1 MLYCLIPFLPLGAFL
16 ILGLAGWHIKDRAHL
31 VAVPAVLL
39 SLALSVAAFL
49 EVASGSVISV
59 PLYTW
64 LTSGNLDIHI
74 GLYIDRL
81 TAVMLLLV
89 TGVSSLVHIYTI
101 GYMHGEPGY
110 ARFFGYI
117 ALFTFSML
125 MLVLADNLLQLF
137 VFWEAVGLCSYLL
150 IGHWYERAS
159 ACAAAT
165 KAFLVNRV
173 GDFGFILGLLL
184 VWYSFG
190 SLDYHEIFPAAH
202 QAGDLTMN
210 ILGPF
215 GGTWDISVFTLIA
228 LLLFTGA
235 VGKSAQV
242 PLHVWLPDAM
252 EGPTPIS
259 ALIHAA
265 TMVTAGVFMVA
276 RLAPIYNL
284 SPTAMSVVAITGA
297 ATMVVGATIA
307 LTQTDIKRVVAYS
320 TVSQLGYMIMACG
333 LGAYASGM
341 YHLLTHGAFKALLF
355 LGCGSVIIALHHE
368 QDMRHMGGL
377 KDKLPITYW
386 TFVVGSLALAG
397 FPLTAGFFS
406 KDDILLS
413 AWSAGDLGQVLTL
426 VGLLTALLTAFYSFR
441 LVFVTFWG
449 EPRYSHTHQIAQED
463 IPLKD
468 LRVDRFFGEAIPPSV
483 RITHIPSG
491 LVVTSQEGE
500 TQDQNY
506 VSALSKLRSLLAKS
520 KHDSHGLV
528 SVHEPPQTMTTPL
541 LILALFSILTGYLGI
556 PSFLEPVFSTGG
568 DAAAH
573 HGSAG
578 LVIMIAATIM
588 GLIGIAAAYYVYV
601 LNPSLPDRLAQ
612 QWSGLYRAS
621 LNKWY
626 VDEAYDRLFVRPT
639 VAAASGLW
647 KQVDVLVIDGTV
659 NGIGRAIAWSGWL
672 LRLVQSGET
681 QHYALAMAVG
691 IVVLTAY
698 LLL

>member
-1 MLYCLIPFLPLGAFL
+1 MLYALIPLLPLTAFL
-16 ILGLAGWHIKDRAHL
+16 VLGLAGSHIKDRAHL
-31 VAVPAVLL
+31 VAVPAVLVSLVL
-39 SLALSVAAFL
+39 SLSAFF
-49 EVASGSVISV
+49 EVVSGSVISV

-64 LTSGNLDIHI
+64 LTSGHLDIHI

-110 ARFFGYI
+110 ARFFSYI

-173 GDFGFILGLLL
+173 GDFGFMLGLLL

-190 SLDYHEIFPAAH
+190 SLNYLDIFPALHEAT
-202 QAGDLTMN
+202 DVTMN
-210 ILGPF
+210 LLGPF
-215 GGTWDISVFTLIA
+215 GGTWEVSVFTLIA

-297 ATMVVGATIA
+297 ATMVLGATIA

-406 KDDILLS
+406 KDDILVS
-413 AWSAGDLGQVLTL
+413 AWSSGDLGRILTL

-449 EPRYSHTHQIAQED
+449 TS
-463 IPLKD
+463 
-468 LRVDRFFGEAIPPSV
+468 RVDPHHAD
-483 RITHIPSG
+483 H
-491 LVVTSQEGE
+491 
-500 TQDQNY
+500 
-506 VSALSKLRSLLAKS
+506 
-520 KHDSHGLV
+520 
-528 SVHEPPQTMTTPL
+528 VHEPSQTMTTPL

-556 PSFLEPVFSTGG
+556 PSFLEPVFSTGHEV
-568 DAAAH
+568 AAH
-573 HGSAG
+573 HGPAS
-578 LVIMIAATIM
+578 LVIMIAATAM

-601 LNPSLPDRLAQ
+601 LNPDLPARLARL
-612 QWSGLYRAS
+612 WGSLYRGS

-626 VDEAYDRLFVRPT
+626 FDEVYDRLFVRPT
-639 VAAASGLW
+639 FVAASELW
-647 KQVDVLVIDGTV
+647 KRIDVQLIDGAV
-659 NGIGRAIAWSGWL
+659 NGIARGIAWGGWL
-672 LRLVQSGET
+672 LRLVQSGQA
-681 QHYALAMAVG
+681 QHYALAMAAG
-691 IVVLTAY
+691 IVILTAY

>member
-1 MLYCLIPFLPLGAFL
+1 MIYALIPFLPLAAFL
-16 ILGLAGWHIKDRAHL
+16 VLGLAGRHINARAHL
-31 VAVPAVLL
+31 VAVPAVVL
-39 SLALSVAAFL
+39 SLALSMGAFL
-49 EVASGSVISV
+49 EVASGSVISL

-64 LTSGNLDIHI
+64 LTSGTLDIHI
-74 GLYIDRL
+74 GLHIDRL

-89 TGVSSLVHIYTI
+89 TGVSSLVHVYTI

-173 GDFGFILGLLL
+173 GDFGFMLGLLL

-190 SLDYHEIFPAAH
+190 SLNYLDIFPALHEAT
-202 QAGDLTMN
+202 DVTMN
-210 ILGPF
+210 LLGPF
-215 GGTWDISVFTLIA
+215 GGTWEVSVFTLIA

-297 ATMVVGATIA
+297 ATMVLGATIA

-406 KDDILLS
+406 KDDILVS
-413 AWSAGDLGQVLTL
+413 AWSSGDLGRTLTL
-426 VGLLTALLTAFYSFR
+426 LGLLTALLTAFYSFR

-449 EPRYSHTHQIAQED
+449 TSH
-463 IPLKD
+463 
-468 LRVDRFFGEAIPPSV
+468 VDPHHAE
-483 RITHIPSG
+483 H
-491 LVVTSQEGE
+491 L
-500 TQDQNY
+500 
-506 VSALSKLRSLLAKS
+506 
-520 KHDSHGLV
+520 
-528 SVHEPPQTMTTPL
+528 HEPSRTITTPL
-541 LILALFSILTGYLGI
+541 IILAVLSILTGYLGI
-556 PSFLEPVFSTGG
+556 PSFLEPIFSTGG
-568 DAAAH
+568 EPATPHGSDGLMIMAAAT
-573 HGSAG
+573 A
-578 LVIMIAATIM
+578 M
-588 GLIGIAAAYYVYV
+588 GLIGMAAAYYMYV
-601 LNPSLPDRLAQ
+601 LNPDLPERLAR
-612 QWSGLYRAS
+612 QWGILYRGS

-626 VDEAYDRLFVRPT
+626 VDEAYDCLFVRPT
-639 VAAASGLW
+639 LAAASKLW
-647 KQVDVLVIDGTV
+647 KHVDVQVIDGTV
-659 NGIGRAIAWSGWL
+659 NGIARAITWWGWL
-672 LRLVQSGET
+672 LRLVQSGQT

>member
-1 MLYCLIPFLPLGAFL
+1 MLYTLIPFLPLAAFL
-16 ILGLAGWHIKDRAHL
+16 VLGLAGSRIRDRAHL
-31 VAVPAVLL
+31 VAVPAVLMSLGL
-39 SLALSVAAFL
+39 SLAAFF
-49 EVASGSVISV
+49 EIVSGSVISV

-64 LTSGNLDIHI
+64 LTSGSLDIHI

-110 ARFFGYI
+110 ARFFSYI

-173 GDFGFILGLLL
+173 GDFGFLLGLLL
-184 VWYSFG
+184 VWYNFG
-190 SLDYHEIFPAAH
+190 SLNYLDIFPALHEATEV
-202 QAGDLTMN
+202 TMN
-210 ILGPF
+210 LLGPF
-215 GGTWDISVFTLIA
+215 GGTWEVSVFTLIA

-297 ATMVVGATIA
+297 ATMVLGATIA

-320 TVSQLGYMIMACG
+320 TVSQLGYMVMACG

-406 KDDILLS
+406 KDDILVS
-413 AWSAGDLGQVLTL
+413 AWSSGSLGQVLTIL
-426 VGLLTALLTAFYSFR
+426 GLLTALLTAFYSFR

-449 EPRYSHTHQIAQED
+449 TSH
-463 IPLKD
+463 
-468 LRVDRFFGEAIPPSV
+468 VDPHHAD
-483 RITHIPSG
+483 H
-491 LVVTSQEGE
+491 
-500 TQDQNY
+500 
-506 VSALSKLRSLLAKS
+506 
-520 KHDSHGLV
+520 
-528 SVHEPPQTMTTPL
+528 VHEPSQTMTTPL
-541 LILALFSILTGYLGI
+541 IILALFSILTGYLGI
-556 PSFLEPVFSTGG
+556 PSFLEPLFSTGDEPAVPHG
-568 DAAAH
+568 SDGLMIMAAAT
-573 HGSAG
+573 A
-578 LVIMIAATIM
+578 M

-601 LNPSLPDRLAQ
+601 LNPDLPERLAR
-612 QWSGLYRAS
+612 QWGSLYRGS

-639 VAAASGLW
+639 VAAASKLW
-647 KQVDVLVIDGTV
+647 KHVDVHVIDGTV
-659 NGIGRAIAWSGWL
+659 NGIARAVTWGGWL
-672 LRLVQSGET
+672 LRLVQSGQT

-691 IVVLTAY
+691 IVAIVTMFLMF
-698 LLL
+698 